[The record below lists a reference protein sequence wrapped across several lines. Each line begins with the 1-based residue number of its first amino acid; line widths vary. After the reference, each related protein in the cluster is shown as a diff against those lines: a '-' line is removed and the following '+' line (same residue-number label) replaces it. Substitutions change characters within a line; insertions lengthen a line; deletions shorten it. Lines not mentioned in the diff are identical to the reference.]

1 MLLTRY
7 TLIAI
12 FSAYILAIVKKC
24 AQKTYMYTQTHTHT
38 HNYNIPYV
46 PVHRGILNAAASYQE
61 NMKWVL
67 ILAVLFNINF
77 CY

>member
-38 HNYNIPYV
+38 HTQLQYTICT
-46 PVHRGILNAAASYQE
+46 HAQRHTKCRGILSREYE
-61 NMKWVL
+61 MG
-67 ILAVLFNINF
+67 INTS
-77 CY
+77 CSV